1 MGMSEPGLP
10 DDMGSRFKG
19 DKGFPGQHG
28 PQGERGVVEPGPK
41 GEPGHDGSSG
51 IPGILGED
59 GAVQPKIGLPG
70 LRGIEG
76 APGKGIPG
84 EKQVFSRL
92 SHVKAMDF
100 CLHG

>member
-10 DDMGSRFKG
+10 GDHGPPGSFSPRRPPGLGIVGPKG
-19 DKGFPGQHG
+19 DQGFPGQHG

-59 GAVQPKIGLPG
+59 GAVQPKVSKVLKFI
-70 LRGIEG
+70 
-76 APGKGIPG
+76 
-84 EKQVFSRL
+84 
-92 SHVKAMDF
+92 
-100 CLHG
+100 